1 MILILSALM
10 IASCTNNIPKNT
22 SDTASKTEEVNTQP
36 ASSVVDNDTAVLI
49 GDDVNGNGI
58 RDYIET
64 AIDTLE
70 INDNQKDAVKFSA
83 KALQK
88 TILIDVG
95 DDAALKASSEQL
107 MASIGCM
114 SLRFADYEDNESL
127 FFSLEDETFD
137 TEARKAAYS
146 RYNIAQSGATVTLP
160 TGNPCDGV

>member
-1 MILILSALM
+1 MILSALM
-10 IASCTNNIPKNT
+10 IASCTNNTQENNP
-22 SDTASKTEEVNTQP
+22 DLASKIEAVDTKP
-36 ASSVVDNDTAVLI
+36 ASSVVDNTAVLI
-49 GDDVNGNGI
+49 GDDFNGNGI

-64 AIDTLE
+64 AIDALAIT
-70 INDNQKDAVKFSA
+70 DNQKDAVKFSA
-83 KALQK
+83 KALQN
-88 TILIDVG
+88 TILIDIS

-137 TEARKAAYS
+137 TEARKEAYN
-146 RYNIAQSGATVTLP
+146 RYNIAQSGATATLP